1 VFGGLGLY
9 SLSQLTP
16 TSSYAAHVLPS
27 IILIAM
33 GMGSIFVPI
42 TLAAVAAV
50 SPQDTGIASAMLNV
64 GQQVGGTVGLASLTT
79 VATHAA
85 NSYYNSHLSSARS
98 PGFAAQVFTH
108 GADAAFVTGALFM
121 VVGLAA
127 ALFLIT
133 VRRDDVPASGEGLP
147 AA

>member
-1 VFGGLGLY
+1 
-9 SLSQLTP
+9 
-16 TSSYAAHVLPS
+16 VLPS

-133 VRRDDVPASGEGLP
+133 VRRDDVPATAEGVP